1 MNTYTARAERGDGW
15 WAVSVDEEPG
25 IITQVRRLD
34 QIPEMVR
41 DALQLFPELCEDPGH
56 AEVTVVVAD
65 EHASR
70 AARARE
76 LADTARAAQEEASEA
91 MREVARSFATE
102 GLPYRDIG
110 TLLGVSYQRAQQL
123 ATA

>member
-1 MNTYTARAERGDGW
+1 MNTYTARAERGDSW
-15 WAVSVDEEPG
+15 WAVTVDEEPG
-25 IITQVRRLD
+25 IITQTRRLD
-34 QIPEMVR
+34 QIPDMVR
-41 DALQLFPELCEDPGH
+41 DALQLFPELSDDPAS

-76 LADTARAAQEEASEA
+76 LADRARAAQDEASEA

>member
-15 WAVSVDEEPG
+15 WAVIVDGEPG

-41 DALQLFPELCEDPGH
+41 DALQLFPELCEDPEH

-70 AARARE
+70 ATRARE
-76 LADTARAAQEEASEA
+76 LADKARAAQEDASEA

>member
-1 MNTYTARAERGDGW
+1 MNSYTARAERGDDW
-15 WAVSVDEEPG
+15 WCVTVDEEPG
-25 IITQVRRLD
+25 IVTQTRRLD
-34 QIPEMVR
+34 QIPDMVR
-41 DALQLFPELCEDPGH
+41 DALGLFPESTDDPSG
-56 AEVTVVVAD
+56 AEVEVVVAD

-70 AARARE
+70 AAHARE
-76 LADTARAAQEEASEA
+76 LAERARAAQEVASEA
-91 MREVARSFATE
+91 MRDAARSFAHQ